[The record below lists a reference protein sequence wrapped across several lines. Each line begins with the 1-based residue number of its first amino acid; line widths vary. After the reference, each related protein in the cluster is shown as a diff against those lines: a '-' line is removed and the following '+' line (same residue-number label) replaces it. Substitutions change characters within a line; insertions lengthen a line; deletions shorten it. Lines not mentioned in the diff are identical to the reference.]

1 MFSVECGCIAHYTAR
16 EDDGSDLVAVNCR
29 MAQAAQIEAFAVREF
44 DGLDS
49 CQYRDD
55 DETARS

>member
-1 MFSVECGCIAHYTAR
+1 MFSVECGCTTHHTAR
-16 EDDGSDLVAVNCR
+16 EGDGSDLVAVNCR
-29 MAQAAQIEAFAVREF
+29 MAQAAQIEAFALREG

-49 CQYRDD
+49 CKYRDE